1 MMQRVPIV
9 AKNKYFPTYAHTGD
23 AGADLRSTVGTS
35 IPPYNRRT
43 VPTGVRLALPD
54 GYMAM
59 VVPRSGLASKS
70 GVTVLNAPGI
80 IDSGYRGDIGV
91 VLYNSTPFRYIVNV
105 GDKIAQLVMVPF
117 VQAAFEPT
125 LDLDDTDRG
134 DGGFGS
140 TGS

>member
-9 AKNKYFPTYAHTGD
+9 AKNKFFPTYAHPGD
-23 AGADLRSTVGTS
+23 AGADLRSLVATTVEG
-35 IPPYNRRT
+35 YGRMT
-43 VPTGVRLALPD
+43 VPTGVRLALPE

-70 GVTVLNAPGI
+70 GITVLNAPGI
-80 IDSGYRGDIGV
+80 IDAGYRGEISV
-91 VLYNSTPFRYIVNV
+91 VLHNTTGFRHIVNV
-105 GDKIAQLVMVPF
+105 GDRIAQLVLVPF

-134 DGGFGS
+134 AGGFGS